1 MTTQNLTIKM
11 DLKDNASKGM
21 GKASSSIGRHAN
33 KIKANMGK
41 IGTAGSVALG
51 GAAMAA
57 LKLGDMFKEA
67 ENTIAAGTGATGEA
81 LKDLKNSFKDVFAD
95 VPDDAATVA
104 AAIADV
110 NTEFGFTG
118 KALERISFL
127 ALGAGRAMGEDM
139 AKLIKGAA
147 DTLITF
153 GKPMTDAEDLLNKL
167 TVASQAVGVPMTGI
181 TDKVIKFGAKLQLLG
196 LDMDESIALIAN
208 MEGKGLDAAKM
219 MPALNVAMA
228 KLSKE
233 GVTDLGAGLKD
244 AIDAIAG
251 TEDKTEAMGMAMD
264 LFGKGP
270 GVLFAD
276 AIEKGAFKIDDLLVA
291 MGNSD
296 NVLDNLAGST
306 LTSAEKFDI
315 MKNKVMA
322 ALEPIGGFASAA
334 GPMLMILPGLSG
346 GITLMS
352 TAMGALSLSMAPIL
366 IGVIAVAAAIGLGI
380 LIWKNWD
387 KIVERFTKKFKEIG
401 AIFDTVKSTITTTL
415 SDLKLKW
422 DIVWSGMKETVRL
435 VVNPIIGYFN
445 FLIKGYNT
453 MFKAMNNIRF
463 SIPEK
468 KVLGVTVIPGLHVK
482 PFSIGMLPT
491 IPRLA
496 EGGIVTRPTV
506 AQIGEKGPEAV
517 IPLRRGGAGLGVTV
531 NINFPSRGT
540 VVLGNDMAARKLA
553 QQITPLIRQ
562 ALRGQQGFA

>member
-1 MTTQNLTIKM
+1 MTTQDLTIK
-11 DLKDNASKGM
+11 LKMKDEATAGM
-21 GKASSSIGRHAN
+21 GKASRGIGGHAS

-41 IGTAGSVALG
+41 IGAAGTVALG
-51 GAAMAA
+51 AAAMAA

-81 LKDLKNSFKDVFAD
+81 LKDLKGSFKDVFAD

-104 AAIADV
+104 SAIADI

-118 KALERISFL
+118 DKLEEL
-127 ALGAGRAMGEDM
+127 ATLMLGASRVMEEDLSPLIKSTADLLLMFGEPLDNASSLLDKMTVVSQNVGVSMGKLTETTKKFAPTLQAMG
-139 AKLIKGAA
+139 
-147 DTLITF
+147 
-153 GKPMTDAEDLLNKL
+153 L
-167 TVASQAVGVPMTGI
+167 T
-181 TDKVIKFGAKLQLLG
+181 
-196 LDMDESIALIAN
+196 MDESIALIGSLEAA
-208 MEGKGLDAAKM
+208 GFKAAKM
-219 MPALNVAMA
+219 MPGLATAMDELARQGVDNVGEALKNVI
-228 KLSKE
+228 
-233 GVTDLGAGLKD
+233 TDLENTTDADERLKKSMEAFGSTAGIQFSD
-244 AIDAIAG
+244 AI
-251 TEDKTEAMGMAMD
+251 
-264 LFGKGP
+264 GKG
-270 GVLFAD
+270 VLNL
-276 AIEKGAFKIDDLLVA
+276 DDLLAA
-291 MGNSD
+291 MENSEGALGD
-296 NVLDNLAGST
+296 LSEGA

-387 KIVERFTKKFKEIG
+387 KIVERFTKAFKAIG
-401 AIFDTVKSTITTTL
+401 PIFDTVKSTITTTL

-422 DIVWSGMKETVRL
+422 DVIWSGMKETVRL

-482 PFSIGMLPT
+482 PFNLGMLPT